1 MRVNGVALVTF
12 VAGVLVLTA
21 TVPTGAEFEDLGIP
35 VTKAGLMG
43 YIVGPDEH
51 GETTKLYFNFN
62 QDGAPLF
69 LVQVDPQTGEARQFN
84 APKGPGAWAFI
95 VGPDK
100 KIYLGTWG
108 GGLILRFD
116 PARLDEG
123 IQVVGRPS
131 ETETY
136 IWMYT
141 IGKDGK
147 LYGCTYPNAKLI
159 SYEPRTGKMAD
170 LGRMDP
176 TEQYA
181 RFVAT
186 GKNGWIYTG
195 IGFARGSIV
204 AYNPQTGERRLA
216 IPHEHII
223 QGCGKVWNGADGHA
237 YGKLGRHTYRLL
249 DGKAVEIAAD
259 EAASGPPQ
267 VLKDGRILKSAT
279 LEGRYTLY
287 DPATRENVTKTFE
300 YRGAGSAVFVVGE
313 GPDGVIYGSTAM
325 PLELFWYDPR
335 SGQLAN
341 PGNPCGVGGEIYSF
355 AHMGG
360 KLYLCAYPGS
370 WLSIYDPD
378 KPWDYG
384 TTPDKNPYGFGRI
397 GDGHLRPRAML
408 VGSDGR
414 LYIGSLPPYGQLGG
428 ALGIYDPREN
438 KVVENY
444 RNLIPNQS
452 IVALVQEP
460 RADQRPDLRRKQR
473 SGRRRVPPDRNGRAS
488 FRVGPCQEGKGGGHR
503 SDSRPRLGDFHRAG
517 AWEGLRYLKRG
528 HAGGVRRGRRQG
540 RSPGEVVHQADIALG
555 RAREI
560 SLGLWKDGL
569 IYGLTSQCIFTIDP
583 GTYEIKQFARPDRPI
598 NCGWAIT
605 DTGIYFGS
613 GVHLM
618 RWKW

>member
-1 MRVNGVALVTF
+1 MRTNDVALVTL

-21 TVPTGAEFEDLGIP
+21 TVPTDAEFEDIGIP

-43 YIVGPDEH
+43 YIVGPDED

-69 LVQVDPQTGEARQFN
+69 LVQVDPDTGEARQFN

-116 PARLDEG
+116 PARPDEG

-159 SYEPRTGKMAD
+159 SYNPRTDKMAD

-176 TEQYA
+176 TEQYS

-186 GKNGWIYTG
+186 GKDGWIYIG

-216 IPHEHII
+216 IPREHVI
-223 QGCGKVWNGADGHA
+223 QGCGKVWNGADGQA

-249 DGKAVEIAAD
+249 DGKADEITAE
-259 EAASGPPQ
+259 EAAPEAPQ
-267 VLKDGRILKSAT
+267 VLKDGRILKSVSRV
-279 LEGRYTLY
+279 GKYTLH
-287 DPATRENVTKTFE
+287 DPRTDESVTRTFGYE
-300 YRGAGSAVFVVGE
+300 GAGSGVFVVGE
-313 GPDGVIYGSTAM
+313 GPEGVIYGSTAM

-335 SGQLAN
+335 TGQLAN
-341 PGNPCGVGGEIYSF
+341 PGNPCSVGGEIYSF
-355 AHMGG
+355 AHLDG
-360 KLYLCAYPGS
+360 KLYLCAYPGA
-370 WLSIYDPD
+370 WLSIYDPK
-378 KPWDYG
+378 KPWNYG
-384 TTPDKNPYGFGRI
+384 TTPDHNPYGFGRI
-397 GDGHLRPRAML
+397 GDGHLRPRAMI
-408 VGSDGR
+408 VGSDRR

-428 ALGIYDPREN
+428 ALGIYDPKAN

-460 RADQRPDLRRKQR
+460 TSGLIFGGSSVAGGGGSHPTETDAHLFAWDPAKREKVVDIVPIP
-473 SGRRRVPPDRNGRAS
+473 GRRSVISIAQARGKIFAVMSGGTLVVYDVA
-488 FRVGPCQEGKGGGHR
+488 EGK
-503 SDSRPRLGDFHRAG
+503 
-517 AWEGLRYLKRG
+517 
-528 HAGGVRRGRRQG
+528 
-540 RSPGEVVHQADIALG
+540 VVHRADIALG
-555 RAREI
+555 RPCEI

-569 IYGLTSQCIFTIDP
+569 IYGLTGECIFTIDP
-583 GTYEIKQFARPDRPI
+583 ATYEAKEFARPDRPI
-598 NCGWAIT
+598 SCGWAIT